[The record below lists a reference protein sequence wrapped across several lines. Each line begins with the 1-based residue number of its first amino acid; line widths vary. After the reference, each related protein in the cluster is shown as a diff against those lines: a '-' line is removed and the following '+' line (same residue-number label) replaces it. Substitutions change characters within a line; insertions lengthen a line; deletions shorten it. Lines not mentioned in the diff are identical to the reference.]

1 VIAPRVIVVDASI
14 ALAIALNEPEGPPAA
29 AAISDWTRERAR
41 IVVPA
46 HFWLEVTN
54 SLLRRRHLPGAA
66 VLEVIHSVD
75 LLRFDTL
82 DVDRAA
88 LVLAIDLGER
98 HRLTSYDAAYL
109 ALAISLDGS
118 LLTFDDALRT
128 AAGAR
133 ALPIGPPR
141 LSEAPATYEHE
152 VSWPNYKGASAFLAK
167 LRAEAAASN

>member
-1 VIAPRVIVVDASI
+1 VTAPRVIVVDASI
-14 ALAIALNEPEGPPAA
+14 ALAIALEEPKGPPAA
-29 AAISDWTRERAR
+29 AAISDWTREHAR

-66 VLEVIHSVD
+66 VLEVIHSID

-82 DVDRAA
+82 DLDRGA

-98 HRLTSYDAAYL
+98 HGLTSYDAAYL
-109 ALAISLDGS
+109 ALTISLDGS
-118 LLTFDDALRT
+118 LLTFDEALRT

-133 ALPIGPPR
+133 GLHIGPTR
-141 LSEAPATYEHE
+141 LAETPGAYEHE

-167 LRAEAAASN
+167 LRAEASASN

>member
-14 ALAIALNEPEGPPAA
+14 ALAIALKEPEGPLAA
-29 AAISDWTRERAR
+29 AAISDWTREHAR

-66 VLEVIHSVD
+66 VLAVIHSID

-82 DVDRAA
+82 DLDRAA
-88 LVLAIDLGER
+88 LVLAIDLAER

-109 ALAISLDGS
+109 ALTISLDGS
-118 LLTFDDALRT
+118 LVTFDDALRT
-128 AAGAR
+128 AAGVR
-133 ALPIGPPR
+133 ALHVGPTR
-141 LSEAPATYEHE
+141 LSETAAAYEHE
-152 VSWPNYKGASAFLAK
+152 VTWPNYKGASAFLAK